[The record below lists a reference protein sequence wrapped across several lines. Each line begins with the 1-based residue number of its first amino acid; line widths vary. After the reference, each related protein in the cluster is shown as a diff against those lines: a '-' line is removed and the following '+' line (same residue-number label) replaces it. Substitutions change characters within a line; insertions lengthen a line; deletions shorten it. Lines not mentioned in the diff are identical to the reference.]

1 MKEPQYILHIIVTN
15 ISYTPSHSS
24 CLVEHVLHKRYTSHT
39 SSIKIYIGPWS
50 PLVFQKMRVKE
61 LSARSYDMV

>member
-1 MKEPQYILHIIVTN
+1 MKKPQYILHIIVTN

-24 CLVEHVLHKRYTSHT
+24 CLVEHVLHKRYSHEFDL
-39 SSIKIYIGPWS
+39 IYIGPW

-61 LSARSYDMV
+61 LSGRNYDMV